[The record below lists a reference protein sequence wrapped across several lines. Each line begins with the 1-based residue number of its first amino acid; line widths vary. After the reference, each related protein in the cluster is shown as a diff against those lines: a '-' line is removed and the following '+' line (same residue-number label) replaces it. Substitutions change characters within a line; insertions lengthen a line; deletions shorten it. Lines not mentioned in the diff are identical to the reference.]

1 MSLTGSFVRAWY
13 EWRHLPGIS
22 APRGEES
29 LDKIIYGLEHLA
41 IYTLG
46 QKAIEGE
53 KLYPVEAAFGRLS
66 ELKAIENELENCP
79 APESVKGEI
88 KNHIETTRTLLIELT
103 RLS

>member
-1 MSLTGSFVRAWY
+1 MSLPGSFVRAWY
-13 EWRHLPGIS
+13 EWQHLPVIS
-22 APRGEES
+22 VARGEES
-29 LDKIIYGLEHLA
+29 LDKIIYGLEHLGV
-41 IYTLG
+41 YTLG

-66 ELKAIENELENCP
+66 ELEAIEAELENCS
-79 APESVKGEI
+79 ASESVKGEI